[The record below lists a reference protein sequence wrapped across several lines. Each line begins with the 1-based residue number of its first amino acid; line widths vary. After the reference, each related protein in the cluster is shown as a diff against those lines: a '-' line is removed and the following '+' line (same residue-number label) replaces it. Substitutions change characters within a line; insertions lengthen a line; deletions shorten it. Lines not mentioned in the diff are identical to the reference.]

1 MKKLIVKSLLKDR
14 AEFEK
19 QAANVGLQFAPKYW
33 QHERVYLPH
42 DYQPKMNY
50 PRMVLKTEMR
60 EPNQAVYT
68 MELKRHLEGD
78 GIDVV
83 EMTTVGDYTAATAI
97 VQQLGFQKIAELA
110 RSRWEAVLA
119 NGVTVYLDEIEGMD
133 GTFLKMEVTLEDEST
148 AGEMRKELFEI
159 LKLLGQETFIMQTY
173 AELTREQMQ
182 PYCL

>member
-19 QAANVGLQFAPKYW
+19 RAIGVGLQFTPKYW

-60 EPNQAVYT
+60 EADKTVYI
-68 MELKRHLEGD
+68 MELKRHLEQNGV
-78 GIDVV
+78 DVV
-83 EMTTVGDYTAATAI
+83 EATTVGDYTAATAI
-97 VQQLGFQKIAELA
+97 VQQLGFQKVAELA

-133 GTFLKMEVTLEDEST
+133 GTFLKMEVMLEDEST
-148 AGEMRKELFEI
+148 AEEMRKELFEI
-159 LKLLGQETFIMQTY
+159 LKLLGQETFILQTY
-173 AELTREQMQ
+173 AELARGQMQ
-182 PYCL
+182 PYYL